1 MNETEK
7 SLKKIE
13 NLEARKMFSDK
24 SEIEELDKLIAKEKL
39 KISLRNTKIG
49 KYENNLMD
57 ELDNKEMLETI
68 KCIYK

>member
-13 NLEARKMFSDK
+13 SLEARKMFSNK